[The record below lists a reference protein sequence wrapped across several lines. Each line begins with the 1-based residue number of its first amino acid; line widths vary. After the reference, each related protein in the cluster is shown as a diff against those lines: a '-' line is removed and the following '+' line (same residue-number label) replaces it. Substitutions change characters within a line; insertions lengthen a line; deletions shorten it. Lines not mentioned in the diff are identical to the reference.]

1 MKVALNRTG
10 FYSYRL
16 NVEVS
21 YTENILWTVAGHK
34 AEGEEDK
41 LANFENLTKNEDTC
55 SPLTPPLTPTP
66 PPAL

>member
-10 FYSYRL
+10 FFSYRL

-21 YTENILWTVAGHK
+21 YTENILWTVVGHK

-41 LANFENLTKNEDTC
+41 LAKNEDTC